1 LLLQHLSCE
10 NFVDLIFLLT
20 RPFLASAENM
30 ASTQYTDGRQESRVE
45 NYTKFW
51 QKDLGKEG
59 EADNQNRVE
68 SYTDVVNGIP
78 A

>member
-1 LLLQHLSCE
+1 MALA
-10 NFVDLIFLLT
+10 LT
-20 RPFLASAENM
+20 TEYA
-30 ASTQYTDGRQESRVE
+30 DGRQEARVE

-51 QKDLGKEG
+51 QKDFGKEG

-78 A
+78 SLYLFLKVSW

>member
-1 LLLQHLSCE
+1 MALA
-10 NFVDLIFLLT
+10 LT
-20 RPFLASAENM
+20 AD
-30 ASTQYTDGRQESRVE
+30 YTDGRQEARVE

-51 QKDLGKEG
+51 QKDFGKEG

-78 A
+78 FHLFLKVSW